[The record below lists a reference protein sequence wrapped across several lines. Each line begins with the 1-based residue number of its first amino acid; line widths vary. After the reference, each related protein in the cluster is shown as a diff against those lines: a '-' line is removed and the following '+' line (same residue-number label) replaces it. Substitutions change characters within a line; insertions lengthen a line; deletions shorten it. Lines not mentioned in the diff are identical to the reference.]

1 MRFSCPSTGH
11 RDREMPVLGFRWTLL
26 RVWVFED
33 KCDVCAL
40 FDTVQ
45 HSNLLFLLWVAL
57 HLSSR
62 LPSSTS
68 HLSLSPV
75 GGLRFSLCS
84 VLLTF
89 TWSPLIQLRG
99 ESQCCSACSSWISA
113 NVAGMLLPSPSC
125 MHPLSFALPPSLP
138 LAHWHVTSSGHS
150 QQHQRLAPTLTSHHF
165 TWAFNSC
172 PNKPDSSTGR
182 RPEKNNKIVS
192 LSHINLYSK
201 TGKRA
206 RKGQRGHVSHVTFCT
221 KTFFNEFVFG

>member
-1 MRFSCPSTGH
+1 MWCLRF
-11 RDREMPVLGFRWTLL
+11 V
-26 RVWVFED
+26 
-33 KCDVCAL
+33 
-40 FDTVQ
+40 DTVQ

-57 HLSSR
+57 HLSSC

-75 GGLRFSLCS
+75 GVLRFSLAPS
-84 VLLTF
+84 FLL
-89 TWSPLIQLRG
+89 SPDHPSSNFAG

-113 NVAGMLLPSPSC
+113 NVAGMLLPSPSF
-125 MHPLSFALPPSLP
+125 MHPLSFALPPSL
-138 LAHWHVTSSGHS
+138 AHWHVTSSGHS
-150 QQHQRLAPTLTSHHF
+150 RQHQRLAPTLTSHHF

-192 LSHINLYSK
+192 LSHINWYSK

-206 RKGQRGHVSHVTFCT
+206 RKGQRGNVSRVTFCT
-221 KTFFNEFVFG
+221 KTFFNEWICLWWK